1 VIRASVIVVI
11 LMFIVAASPHAQ
23 GRPDASKTTT
33 ATATSPSVD
42 GVFGKASI
50 QSAVSK
56 TIGVVPPVPR
66 AKRSFWHSPW
76 PWIIGVTAV
85 VLVVAFAGGGPSGY

>member
-1 VIRASVIVVI
+1 
-11 LMFIVAASPHAQ
+11 MFIVAASPHAQ
-23 GRPDASKTTT
+23 GRPDGSKTTS
-33 ATATSPSVD
+33 ATSTSAAVG

-50 QSAVSK
+50 QSAVAK

-66 AKRSFWHSPW
+66 AKRSFWHGPW

-85 VLVVAFAGGGPSGY
+85 VLVVAFAGGSPGGY